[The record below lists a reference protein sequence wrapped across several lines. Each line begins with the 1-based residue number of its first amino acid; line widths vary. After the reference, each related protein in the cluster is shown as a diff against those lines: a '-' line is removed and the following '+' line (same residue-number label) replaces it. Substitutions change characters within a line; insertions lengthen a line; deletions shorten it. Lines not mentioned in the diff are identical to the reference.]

1 MTGRRE
7 DIKFVFMEIFTNILK
22 YFKNSFKKKKQNN
35 QHGII
40 FSKKK
45 SQVLSL

>member
-22 YFKNSFKKKKQNN
+22 YFKNSLKKKKNN